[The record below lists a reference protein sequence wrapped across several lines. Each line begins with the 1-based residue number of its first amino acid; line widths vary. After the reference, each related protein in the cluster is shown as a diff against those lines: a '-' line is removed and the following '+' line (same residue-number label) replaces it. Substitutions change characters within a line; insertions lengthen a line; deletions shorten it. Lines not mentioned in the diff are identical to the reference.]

1 MNVPSDD
8 PSVPTTAIPATGQDD
23 VPAPALFEWLARQ
36 VGEAAGVQAA
46 ADELVR
52 GLRDVAGID
61 WLFLVQAGRGR
72 WSLVAAAGNP
82 PEHILTPFRR
92 GLPYHQGVMGRAI
105 RQNRAIFVPR
115 YDQEVSALGEAAHT
129 FGGASAYLP
138 LRGASGLPWGGI
150 FLSSRVPRDE
160 WTPALRRALEEFADR
175 LSGALERAVLVGHAV
190 ALAAV
195 SRLSEETLPP
205 AEAAVRAGAAI
216 AAAAH
221 LEAFSLLRV
230 SQNATEALA
239 GWSRT
244 QPPLPQLIEEIC
256 RLPQVQ
262 ASVQNQGRRA
272 AGLTLTTLALPEAL
286 GTGAAAWVVLPSG
299 TNPANPLAA
308 GEETQLGTDGQL
320 VVVALRWGGSAPQSE
335 PHMSPFLAPGGEWSA
350 DDRVLLEAA
359 ARAVA
364 VAAEREQMLSALS
377 VQTAHTRLLLELS
390 QRAFAAHGVL
400 EAVEAVMTPLLSALR
415 ASYVIFAQ
423 REGREFL
430 MRAGVGTPP
439 PPLTRQDFSFR
450 VRDDAGSVG
459 QAVLTCGVTTASTL
473 SDLPEA
479 SEFLHPEKVAAASV
493 VVRGPKSMDGV
504 LIVLSEGPRH
514 WTPAD
519 VRLLEAVGDTLS
531 GVLERLHREE
541 QARLT
546 AREYEIQAVLATRLQ
561 QVEHP
566 LDLARAGLDACV
578 ELIGCHHASYLD
590 LQTGPLVWSG
600 NAPPVFVA
608 AMTSIMG
615 QPLADAR
622 RLAAAPPQVTWHLD
636 YAATPDAQPT
646 FVEAGLRSTAF
657 IPVQVDDVPIG
668 VLLLAWFDV
677 LKAPPPGAEAAL
689 HTLADRL
696 SRSFERNAHIRQ
708 IEATR
713 EGALQTLGAALEARE
728 FETHGHTE
736 RVVSASVRL
745 GTRLGLS
752 REDLDALRQGAYLHD
767 IGKLMVPDVVL
778 LKPGPLS
785 PHEREQMLCHTHLGA
800 DLAAS
805 IPTLPPLAR
814 QVVRWHHER
823 WDGSGY
829 PDGLTAQ
836 AIPLAARIFSVVD
849 VYDALTTVQ
858 PYKTA
863 WTPQDAR
870 AELIRQAGRQFD
882 PAVVSAFLAQLGEA
896 EHLSAAPDAGDP
908 PGPGVRPAAGPPNR
922 KSLDRLL
929 ERGLEIA
936 SLSDPSQVISRA
948 LDLALDLLSVQTAVV
963 WLGPDAGGE
972 LELAYALGAPGSAPR
987 QGTRIPLSSG
997 VVGAAAAQGMPL
1009 RVRDSSGGLSHADRD
1024 ELHGSVLA
1032 VPIIR
1037 AQTVLGVLV
1046 ASRNPGQEISSEDQ
1060 AILERLAQVIGIALE
1075 NVQRVRELEDLRTQA
1090 ESVARIDHLT
1100 GVGNRLGLEQAY
1112 ADARRSAL
1120 PGTPMSVAVLD
1131 LVGFKVINDRYGH
1144 PQGDEVLRQVAAEL
1158 KRSHPG
1164 TFRLGGDEFALL
1176 LALDVQQATA
1186 EVRRVIE
1193 RIEQLD
1199 TGTAGKVGAN
1209 AGVAQWKP
1217 GTSSLEMLLA
1227 RADQRM
1233 YRAKR
1238 AGLPT
1243 APDDESSDR

>member
-1 MNVPSDD
+1 M
-8 PSVPTTAIPATGQDD
+8 
-23 VPAPALFEWLARQ
+23 
-36 VGEAAGVQAA
+36 
-46 ADELVR
+46 
-52 GLRDVAGID
+52 
-61 WLFLVQAGRGR
+61 
-72 WSLVAAAGNP
+72 
-82 PEHILTPFRR
+82 
-92 GLPYHQGVMGRAI
+92 
-105 RQNRAIFVPR
+105 
-115 YDQEVSALGEAAHT
+115 
-129 FGGASAYLP
+129 
-138 LRGASGLPWGGI
+138 
-150 FLSSRVPRDE
+150 PRDE
-160 WTPALRRALEEFADR
+160 WTPPLRRALEEFADR
-175 LSGALERAVLVGHAV
+175 LSGALERAVLVGHTV

-195 SRLSEETLPP
+195 SRLSEELLPP
-205 AEAAVRAGAAI
+205 AEAAVRAGAAV

-221 LEAFSLLRV
+221 LEAFSLLRI
-230 SQNATEALA
+230 SQDRTQTLA

-244 QPPLPQLIEEIC
+244 QPPLTHLIEELS

-262 ASVQNQGRRA
+262 ASVYSRA
-272 AGLTLTTLALPEAL
+272 TGATGLALTTLALPDAL
-286 GTGAAAWVVLPSG
+286 GTGAAAWVVLPGG
-299 TNPANPLAA
+299 TTSVDPVPA
-308 GEETQLGTDGQL
+308 GEEAQRNPDGQL
-320 VVVALRWGGSAPQSE
+320 VVMALRWQTEAQPETDTGA
-335 PHMSPFLAPGGEWSA
+335 FLAPGNEWSA

-364 VAAEREQMLSALS
+364 VAAEREQMLGALT

-390 QRAFAAHGVL
+390 QRAFAARGVL

-423 REGREFL
+423 REGHEFTV
-430 MRAGVGTPP
+430 RTGVGTPP
-439 PPLTRQDFSFR
+439 PPLTQQDFIFR
-450 VRDDAGSVG
+450 VRDDKGSVG
-459 QAVLTCGVTTASTL
+459 QAVLTCGVMTASTL
-473 SDLPEA
+473 SDVPEG
-479 SEFLHPEKVAAASV
+479 SVFSHPEKVAAASV
-493 VVRGPKSMDGV
+493 VVRGPRSLDGL

-514 WTPAD
+514 WTPED

-541 QARLT
+541 QAHLT
-546 AREYEIQAVLATRLQ
+546 AREYEIQAVLAARLQ
-561 QVEHP
+561 QVEQP
-566 LDLARAGLDACV
+566 LDLARVGLDACV

-590 LQTGPLVWSG
+590 LQTGPQVWSG
-600 NAPPVFVA
+600 NAPPAFVD
-608 AMTSIMG
+608 AMTLGIG
-615 QPLADAR
+615 RPLSDAR

-646 FVEAGLRSTAF
+646 FVKAGLRSTAF
-657 IPVQVDDVPIG
+657 IPVQVDDLPIG
-668 VLLLAWFDV
+668 VLLLAWFDF
-677 LKAPPPGAEAAL
+677 LKAPPPGVEAAL
-689 HTLADRL
+689 RTLAERL
-696 SRSFERNAHIRQ
+696 SRSFERSAHIRQ

-713 EGALQTLGAALEARE
+713 EGALQALGGALEARE
-728 FETHGHTE
+728 FETQGHTE
-736 RVVSASVRL
+736 RVVSGSVRL
-745 GTRLGLS
+745 GARLGLS

-767 IGKLMVPDVVL
+767 IGKLMVPDAVL

-800 DLAAS
+800 NLAAS

-849 VYDALTTVQ
+849 VYDTLTTVQ

-863 WTPQDAR
+863 WTPQEAR
-870 AELIRQAGRQFD
+870 AELVRQSGRQFD
-882 PAVVSAFLAQLGEA
+882 PVVVSAFLTQLDEGEPA
-896 EHLSAAPDAGDP
+896 SAAPQTPSGPMLAPTTGDAL
-908 PGPGVRPAAGPPNR
+908 GPGARPAAGPPNR

-948 LDLALDLLSVQTAVV
+948 LDLALDLLSVQRAVV

-972 LELAYALGAPGSAPR
+972 LELAYALGAPGAASR

-997 VVGAAAAQGMPL
+997 VVGAAAVQGVPL
-1009 RVRDSSGGLSHADRD
+1009 RVRDSSGGLSRTDRD
-1024 ELHGSVLA
+1024 ELYGSVLA
-1032 VPIIR
+1032 VPIMR

-1120 PGTPMSVAVLD
+1120 PGTPLSLAVLD
-1131 LVGFKVINDRYGH
+1131 LVGFKTINDRYGH
-1144 PQGDEVLRQVAAEL
+1144 PQGDEVLRRVAAEL

-1176 LALDVQQATA
+1176 LTLDEQQATA
-1186 EVRRVIE
+1186 EVKRAIQ
-1193 RIEQLD
+1193 RIEYLD
-1199 TGTAGKVGAN
+1199 TGTAGKVRAN

-1217 GTSSLEMLLA
+1217 GMSSLEVLLD

-1243 APDDESSDR
+1243 TPEDESSEH